1 MYSAGRLQE
10 QFENTDFS
18 CNCINGHTFF
28 SRRFYRLWHKLKI
41 FFSVVISLK
50 LSHHFMQTGQSF
62 FKFLVEQ
69 IFHIFVLLDDF
80 SILTFLG
87 HTHYFCQS

>member
-1 MYSAGRLQE
+1 
-10 QFENTDFS
+10 
-18 CNCINGHTFF
+18 
-28 SRRFYRLWHKLKI
+28 
-41 FFSVVISLK
+41 
-50 LSHHFMQTGQSF
+50 MQTGQSF

-87 HTHYFCQS
+87 HTHYFCQSWEKYDYKQLTTHLQKAIQ